1 MTDVLTNTSEPV
13 TATYSRAA
21 AIAAGVLHDVTA
33 DARGVG
39 ILLPTAIAEHAWTAA
54 VAWPHSESA
63 LRCETGRTWTVLA
76 HAAQALERADRRG
89 RGGLQLFNVTPAPA
103 LDGEDPVT
111 LCVEVGTGDTGEL
124 VLTITAAADR

>member
-1 MTDVLTNTSEPV
+1 MTDFLTNTSEPV
-13 TATYSRAA
+13 TAPPAA
-21 AIAAGVLHDVTA
+21 ALRPSPPACCTNVTT

-89 RGGLQLFNVTPAPA
+89 REGFQPFNVTPAPA
-103 LDGEDPVT
+103 LDGENPVT
-111 LCVEVGTGDTGEL
+111 LCAEVGTGDT
-124 VLTITAAADR
+124 D